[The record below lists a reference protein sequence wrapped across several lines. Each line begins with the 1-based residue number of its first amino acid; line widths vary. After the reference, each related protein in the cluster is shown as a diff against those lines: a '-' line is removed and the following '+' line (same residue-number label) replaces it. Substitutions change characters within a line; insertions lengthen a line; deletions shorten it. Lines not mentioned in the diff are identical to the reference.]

1 MLTLPANPRLLGAIA
16 AAGGLAWTVVAGL
29 QIVRADGVRD
39 DVVATTA
46 AHVAL
51 SAMAFALVTTVA
63 GLILLARSIP
73 GSRAP
78 LVAGAG
84 QLLLAVAST
93 SSNIRG
99 EDASWFVVAAPVANA
114 LWFFGSIAMARAL
127 RQAGASRPLA
137 FGLPLVWAGA
147 IPLSLLGFGVF
158 SGAYWITVGLG
169 AVLAIPTRP
178 MVAPAA
184 S

>member
-1 MLTLPANPRLLGAIA
+1 MPTLPANPRLLGAIA
-16 AAGGLAWTVVAGL
+16 AAGGVAWTIGGGL
-29 QIVRADGVRD
+29 QIMRADGVRD

-51 SAMAFALVTTVA
+51 SAMAFALVTTIA
-63 GLILLARSIP
+63 GLVLLARSIP

-99 EDASWFVVAAPVANA
+99 DDASWFVVAAPVANA
-114 LWFFGSIAMARAL
+114 LWLFGSIAMARAL
-127 RQAGASRPLA
+127 RKAGASRLVA

-147 IPLSLLGFGVF
+147 IPLSLLGFGVL
-158 SGAYWITVGLG
+158 SGAYWITVGLS
-169 AVLAIPTRP
+169 AVIALPTRP
-178 MVAPAA
+178 AVAPAA